1 MAVTPEEINNALAII
16 SENLHALDKEQKKT
30 ARGYVELL
38 KNNNTNRTPFYDA
51 VFEAL
56 QQNGRVSVED
66 MWSFPSAPKKSD
78 RNTRNKAINLAQEKL
93 GVSIKREG
101 NYYVIREDLS
111 EHVSWLKSKNRLNK
125 ATFEFNCERRGVAP
139 ESMKTALRDA
149 GVMFTQQGEMI
160 V

>member
-1 MAVTPEEINNALAII
+1 MAVTPERAEEVASII
-16 SENLHALDKEQKKT
+16 RGGGITDEEVRHHVKSLTKKNEDR
-30 ARGYVELL
+30 A
-38 KNNNTNRTPFYDA
+38 PFY
-51 VFEAL
+51 EATL
-56 QQNGRVSVED
+56 GAFKEKGKVSVED
-66 MWSFPSAPKKSD
+66 MWAFPSAPKKSD
-78 RNTRNKAINLAQEKL
+78 RNTRSKAIKFTERKL

-111 EHVSWLKSKNRLNK
+111 EHVSWFKSKNRMNK

>member
-1 MAVTPEEINNALAII
+1 MAVTPERAEEVASII
-16 SENLHALDKEQKKT
+16 RGGGITDEELRHHVKSLTKKNKDRAPYYEAVIRAFEQERK
-30 ARGYVELL
+30 
-38 KNNNTNRTPFYDA
+38 
-51 VFEAL
+51 
-56 QQNGRVSVED
+56 VSVED

-78 RNTRNKAINLAQEKL
+78 RNTRNKAIKLAQEKL

-111 EHVSWLKSKNRLNK
+111 EHVSWFKSKNRMNK

>member
-1 MAVTPEEINNALAII
+1 MAVTPERAEEVASII
-16 SENLHALDKEQKKT
+16 RGGGITDEEVRHHVKSLTKKN
-30 ARGYVELL
+30 ED
-38 KNNNTNRTPFYDA
+38 RTPFYDA

-78 RNTRNKAINLAQEKL
+78 RNTRNKAIKLAQEKL

-111 EHVSWLKSKNRLNK
+111 EHVSWFKSKNRMNK

-139 ESMKTALRDA
+139 EYMKTALRDA

>member
-1 MAVTPEEINNALAII
+1 MAVTPERAEEVASII
-16 SENLHALDKEQKKT
+16 RGGGITDEEVRHHVKSLTKKNEDRAPYYEAVIRAFEQERK
-30 ARGYVELL
+30 
-38 KNNNTNRTPFYDA
+38 
-51 VFEAL
+51 
-56 QQNGRVSVED
+56 VSVED

-78 RNTRNKAINLAQEKL
+78 RNTRNKAIKLAQEKL

-111 EHVSWLKSKNRLNK
+111 EHVSWFKSKNRMNK
-125 ATFEFNCERRGVAP
+125 ATFEFNCERREVAP

>member
-1 MAVTPEEINNALAII
+1 MAVTPERAEEVASII
-16 SENLHALDKEQKKT
+16 RGGGITDEEVRHHVKSLTKKNEDRAPYYEAVIRAFEQERK
-30 ARGYVELL
+30 
-38 KNNNTNRTPFYDA
+38 
-51 VFEAL
+51 
-56 QQNGRVSVED
+56 VSVED

-78 RNTRNKAINLAQEKL
+78 RNTRNKAIKLAQEKL

-111 EHVSWLKSKNRLNK
+111 EHVSWFKSKNRMNK

>member
-1 MAVTPEEINNALAII
+1 MAVTPERAEEVASII
-16 SENLHALDKEQKKT
+16 RGGGITDEELRHHVKSLTKK
-30 ARGYVELL
+30 
-38 KNNNTNRTPFYDA
+38 NMDRTPFYDA

-78 RNTRNKAINLAQEKL
+78 RNTRNKAIKLAQEKL

-111 EHVSWLKSKNRLNK
+111 EHVSWFKSKNRMNK

>member
-1 MAVTPEEINNALAII
+1 MAVTPERAEEVASII
-16 SENLHALDKEQKKT
+16 RGGGITDEELRHHVKSLTKKNMDRAPYYEAVIRAFEQERK
-30 ARGYVELL
+30 
-38 KNNNTNRTPFYDA
+38 
-51 VFEAL
+51 
-56 QQNGRVSVED
+56 VSVED

-78 RNTRNKAINLAQEKL
+78 RNTRNKAIKFAQERL

-101 NYYVIREDLS
+101 NYYVTQEDLS
-111 EHVSWLKSKNRLNK
+111 EHVSWFKSKNRMNK